1 VSRESRQLD
10 RFSSLPNPRER
21 GIAAEDAAEAYLR
34 SLDYRIVERNL
45 VTKLGEIDLVALD
58 GETLVFVE
66 VKARTHRDYG
76 DAIEAVRRRKQ
87 ERLVR
92 AASLFL
98 AKNRS
103 KRACRFDV
111 VGLDRMEDGSWR
123 ITLIRDA
130 FPAFPA

>member
-1 VSRESRQLD
+1 VSRETRRL
-10 RFSSLPNPRER
+10 RNFSELPNPRER
-21 GIAAEDAAEAYLR
+21 GLAAEDAAEAHLR
-34 SLDYRIVERNL
+34 SLGYRIVERNL

-58 GETLVFVE
+58 GETLCFVE
-66 VKARTHRDYG
+66 VKARTHRDFG
-76 DAIEAVRRRKQ
+76 DAIEAVRRRKR

-98 AKNRS
+98 SRNRS

-111 VGLDRMEDGSWR
+111 VGLDRMDDGSWR

-130 FPAFPA
+130 FQAFPA